1 VSEARRPNLV
11 QLDTRHP
18 VWDRFFSVA
27 PLTLVGTREAD
38 GSDDIAPKH
47 LAMPM
52 SWKNHFGFVCTPRHR
67 TYQNIARTHA
77 FTVSFPRPDQVTLTS
92 LAAEPRCD
100 DDTKP
105 DLQALERFPATQVDA
120 PLVAGAYAFLECR
133 LERIV
138 DGLGDNS
145 LIIGMVAAAA
155 VDPAAL
161 RSSDGDD
168 QALLHAAPLLAYLY
182 PGRLAVVADT
192 LAFPFPRGFKR

>member
-1 VSEARRPNLV
+1 MSDAPRSSLV
-11 QLDTRHP
+11 ELDTRHP
-18 VWDRFFSVA
+18 VWDRFFTVA
-27 PLTLVGTREAD
+27 PLALVGTREAD
-38 GSDDIAPKH
+38 GSDDLAPKH

-67 TYQNIARTHA
+67 TYQNIVRTRT
-77 FTVSFPRPDQVTLTS
+77 FTVSYPRPDQVMLTS

-105 DLQALERFPATQVDA
+105 DLQALQRFPAARVDA
-120 PLVAGAYAFLECR
+120 PLVAGAYAFLECE
-133 LERIV
+133 LEQIV

-145 LIIGMVAAAA
+145 LIIGKVLAAS
-155 VDPAAL
+155 VDPVAV
-161 RSSDGDD
+161 RQSDGDD

-182 PGRLAVVADT
+182 PGRLAIVADT

>member
-1 VSEARRPNLV
+1 MSDPKPPALIE
-11 QLDTRHP
+11 LDIRHP
-18 VWDRFFSVA
+18 VWDRFFTVA
-27 PLTLVGTREAD
+27 PLTLVGTREPD
-38 GSDDIAPKH
+38 GSYDLAPKH

-52 SWKNHFGFVCTPRHR
+52 SWQNHFGFVCTPRHR
-67 TYQNIARTHA
+67 TYQNIVRERA
-77 FTVSFPRPDQVTLTS
+77 FTVSYPRPSQVALTS

-105 DLQALERFPATQVDA
+105 DLQALRTFPATQVDA
-120 PLVAGAYAFLECR
+120 PLVAEAYAFLECK

-145 LIIGMVAAAA
+145 LIIGAVVAAA
-155 VDPAAL
+155 VDPSAL
-161 RSSDGDD
+161 RESDGDD

-192 LAFPFPRGFKR
+192 LAFPFPRGFGR

>member
-1 VSEARRPNLV
+1 MSDTPRPSLV
-11 QLDTRHP
+11 ELDTRHA
-18 VWDRFFSVA
+18 VWDRFFTVA

-38 GSDDIAPKH
+38 GSDDLAPKH

-52 SWKNHFGFVCTPRHR
+52 SWKNHFGFVCTSRHR
-67 TYQNIARTHA
+67 TYQNIARNRA
-77 FTVSFPRPDQVTLTS
+77 FTVSYPRPEQVTLTS

-105 DLQALERFPATQVDA
+105 DLQALQRFLAARVDA
-120 PLVAGAYAFLECR
+120 PLVVGAYAFLECR

-145 LIIGMVAAAA
+145 LIIGEVVAAA

-161 RSSDGDD
+161 RESDGDD
-168 QALLHAAPLLAYLY
+168 QALLHASPLLAYLY
-182 PGRLAVVADT
+182 PGRLAVVKDT